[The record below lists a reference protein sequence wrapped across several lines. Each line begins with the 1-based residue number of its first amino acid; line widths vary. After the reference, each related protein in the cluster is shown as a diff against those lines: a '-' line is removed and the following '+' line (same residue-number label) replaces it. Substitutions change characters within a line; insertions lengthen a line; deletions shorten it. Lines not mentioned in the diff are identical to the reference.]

1 MDPGERGELA
11 NNAVLY
17 QSLAVMR
24 IKGTFLADYVKIVK
38 DTPELDWDSF
48 LTDKDREIINS
59 AIIPTEWYPAETM
72 GMHGRARATDAFDDA
87 TKMFLMKDDPV
98 ASLRTYAHIVGRY
111 IDEIKVSME
120 RGEEGYAEVSFHP
133 VETAPAW
140 RLFREIQAGT
150 LEKLV
155 ELNGGTEARGEFR
168 TERREGREACI
179 ICISWK

>member
-1 MDPGERGELA
+1 L
-11 NNAVLY
+11 
-17 QSLAVMR
+17 
-24 IKGTFLADYVKIVK
+24 
-38 DTPELDWDSF
+38 
-48 LTDKDREIINS
+48 
-59 AIIPTEWYPAETM
+59 EWYPAETM
-72 GMHGRARATDAFDDA
+72 GHIGEGIFEMRSKGNYEVVRMHGRARATDAFDDA

-98 ASLRTYAHIVGRY
+98 ASLRTYAHIVGRF

-155 ELNGGTEARGEFR
+155 ELNGGTKARGEFR

-179 ICISWK
+179 ICISWKQWRG